1 MGLLVVDDEVE
12 CAAALAK
19 LLRRR
24 GWESG
29 GQHGEAA
36 DALFQLIF
44 SAHPG

>member
-1 MGLLVVDDEVE
+1 MRLLVVDDEVE

-29 GQHGEAA
+29 AVHDGAA
-36 DALFQLIF
+36 AR
-44 SAHPG
+44 SRA